1 VKRSIK
7 LVFSTNVLFLGFS
20 VATSLLSAWAL
31 GAEGRGELAI
41 ITMWLF
47 VFSLV
52 GTLGLPYAHRY
63 WSARKPEWNSQIFT
77 NTILYTL
84 LASLFIFAVG
94 WLLIPYLISEQKE
107 EVIFLTQ
114 LFLLNVPIILLN
126 ELFRGQL
133 EGAKLFGWLGIARLA
148 FISTQAVIYIVL
160 YGFELLT
167 LKNAL
172 IVIIFSQILT
182 AGLMGL
188 GIWRNLRP
196 QWSFNLKIFGQEIN
210 YGIRSYFGI
219 VTEFAVWRL
228 DQVMLTAMVSSTMVG
243 LYAVAV
249 ALAEITA
256 TLASSVSDALLPEI
270 AASENPKEALLLL
283 GKSLR
288 LTLYLQILT
297 LIPFWI
303 AAPYVL
309 YFVFGAEFIAAT
321 TALRLLFIASIIWSS
336 GLILIS
342 GLNGFGNPGLSTIA
356 RVSSAVTTIILLII
370 FLPEWGM
377 IGAAISSIAGYGV
390 MLLIA
395 LVCLLRT
402 QKIGLWQFLHPRRD
416 DLSLAKIK
424 AALKLM
430 VPEPSK
436 QGV

>member
-1 VKRSIK
+1 
-7 LVFSTNVLFLGFS
+7 

-31 GAEGRGELAI
+31 KAEGRGELAI

-52 GTLGLPYAHRY
+52 GTLGLPFAHRY
-63 WSARKPEWNSQIFT
+63 WSARQPDWNSQIFT
-77 NTILYTL
+77 NTIIYTGV
-84 LASLFIFAVG
+84 ASLFIFAIG
-94 WLLIPYLISEQKE
+94 WFLIPYLISEQKD

-114 LFLLNVPIILLN
+114 LFLLNVPVILLN

-148 FISTQAVIYIVL
+148 FISTQAVTYVIL
-160 YGFELLT
+160 YGFNLLT

-172 IVIIFSQILT
+172 IIIIFTQILT

-188 GIWRNLRP
+188 GIWKNLRP
-196 QWSFNLKIFGQEIN
+196 QWIFDLKIFGQEIY

-228 DQVMLTAMVSSTMVG
+228 DQVMLTALVSSTIVG

-249 ALAEITA
+249 AIAEITA
-256 TLASSVSDALLPEI
+256 TLASSVSDALLPEV
-270 AASENPKEALLLL
+270 AASENRAEALLLL

-288 LTLYLQILT
+288 LTLYAQLLA

-303 AAPYVL
+303 TAPYVL

-321 TALRLLFIASIIWSS
+321 GALRLLFIASIIWSA

-356 RVSSAVTTIILLII
+356 RVSSAVTTVILLVIL
-370 FLPEWGM
+370 LPERGM
-377 IGAAISSIAGYGV
+377 VGAAIASIVGYSV

-402 QKIGLWQFLHPRRD
+402 QKTGLWQFLHPRRD
-416 DLSLAKIK
+416 DLSIKQIRSAFKFPLAGPT
-424 AALKLM
+424 KLQ
-430 VPEPSK
+430 PER
-436 QGV
+436 